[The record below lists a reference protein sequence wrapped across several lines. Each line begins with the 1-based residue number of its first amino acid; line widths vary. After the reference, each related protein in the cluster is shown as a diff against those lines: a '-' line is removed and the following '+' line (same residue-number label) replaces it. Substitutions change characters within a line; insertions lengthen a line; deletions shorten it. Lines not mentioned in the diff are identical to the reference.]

1 MKENRQN
8 EEQPISAG
16 ESEVVMKDLPLS
28 EQPYEKCLQYGP
40 ECLSE
45 AELLSVIIRTGTHGE
60 RASDLARRLLRH
72 LPGKNLGGLFQI
84 SIEQLMEVKGIG
96 RVKAVQ
102 LKSAAELARRTIQS
116 SMPRNELVCSEP
128 EQVAAYYMNQ
138 MRFQET
144 EQVRLLILNGKNRLQ
159 REIIISEGSF
169 TSSTASPRE
178 IYYAAVK
185 YKAVKILLLHNH
197 PSGDPT
203 PSREDLMLTK
213 RLSECGLMMGIF
225 LLDHIIIGDNQFVS
239 LKKSGYLDTWS
250 E

>member
-1 MKENRQN
+1 MSRNQQN
-8 EEQPISAG
+8 EENQGSAREAG
-16 ESEVVMKDLPLS
+16 VVMRDLPMC

-45 AELLSVIIRTGTHGE
+45 AELLSVIIRTGTRGE

-72 LPGKNLGGLFQI
+72 LPGGNLGGLF
-84 SIEQLMEVKGIG
+84 SVSAEQLMEVRGIG
-96 RVKAVQ
+96 RVKAAQ
-102 LKSAAELARRTIQS
+102 LKSVAELARRTIRC
-116 SMPRNELVCSEP
+116 SMPQKELVCSEP
-128 EQVAAYYMNQ
+128 EQVAAYFMNQ

-169 TSSTASPRE
+169 TSSVASPRE

-185 YKAVKILLLHNH
+185 YKAVNILLLHNH

-203 PSREDLMLTK
+203 PSREDLVLTK
-213 RLSECGLMMGIF
+213 RLLECGLLMGIS
-225 LLDHIIIGDNQFVS
+225 LLDHIIIGDNRFVS
-239 LKKSGYLDTWS
+239 LKQSGYFDTGS
-250 E
+250 